1 MAMLLFLLSPLIN
14 LIIQKKKVLF
24 CAGLLLPIS
33 MIIHRPLGNI
43 NVLHSLVYFLPVY
56 LLGIYCCNHHQKIS
70 AYLKDNQRKLILAL
84 LAILIGIAQIT
95 ILHHAGNFHKE
106 FWLVTVPDINLV
118 QKIIFCFLFL
128 SILDLYEE
136 QDIPVIKK
144 TADTSFAIYFIHPFV
159 ISILQKIVALSQ
171 LDFEGNFFTLILATF
186 LTIFGSLAIASLIK
200 TVFKKNSRYLIGY

>member
-1 MAMLLFLLSPLIN
+1 M
-14 LIIQKKKVLF
+14 
-24 CAGLLLPIS
+24 
-33 MIIHRPLGNI
+33 
-43 NVLHSLVYFLPVY
+43 
-56 LLGIYCCNHHQKIS
+56 
-70 AYLKDNQRKLILAL
+70 
-84 LAILIGIAQIT
+84 
-95 ILHHAGNFHKE
+95 HHAGNFHKE